1 MATRPKRRRKV
12 QSPSTDIQ
20 PSTSTNQAV
29 EDLVRACMSSI
40 TPIIETTCRRVIEE
54 KLSTAEIPV
63 PQTIASSDPPPV
75 VPTTDQSTSAEASPT
90 LLQEMTATG
99 TLCSSL
105 SATPNLPDLTPSSTA
120 TLLTL
125 GVDDK
130 IRSKIHAGEYVKFSS
145 LLPTDFTIPQ
155 SDNYKSIDKEG
166 QLLFVKSND
175 KDPIKSMVKWTE
187 AFHIYVAIVAEKTPT
202 EIGNLMLYAQTIQK
216 IADSCGDHA
225 ALLYDEKFRRWRQRD
240 PAACPWHL
248 KNVEL
253 YQEAV
258 VLGLDFKLKTKK
270 QPFRAPP
277 KHKYCFSYNNHGTC
291 PKGNA
296 CPHPHVCQLCA
307 GKHWRKFCP
316 KFKSSSKYHS
326 NNSTNNSNK
335 SSTTNK
341 GSINF
346 NSNTDL

>member
-1 MATRPKRRRKV
+1 MATRPKRRKKV
-12 QSPSTDIQ
+12 QSLSITTQ

-54 KLSTAEIPV
+54 KMSTVGITA
-63 PQTIASSDPPPV
+63 PQTSVSLNPTPV
-75 VPTTDQSTSAEASPT
+75 VPTTDQSTSAEATPT
-90 LLQEMTATG
+90 LLQEITASG

-105 SATPNLPDLTPSSTA
+105 SDIPNLSEFNPSPTA

-130 IRSKIHAGEYVKFSS
+130 IRTKIHAREYVKFSY
-145 LLPTDFTIPQ
+145 LLPTDFTI
-155 SDNYKSIDKEG
+155 SGSTNYKSIDKDG
-166 QLLFVKSND
+166 QLLFVKSSD

-187 AFHIYVAIVAEKTPT
+187 AFHIYVAIVAEKSQT

-225 ALLYDEKFRRWRQRD
+225 SLLYDEKFRRWRQRD

-258 VLGLDFKLKTKK
+258 VLGLYFKLKTKK
-270 QPFRAPP
+270 QPFRAQP

-291 PKGNA
+291 
-296 CPHPHVCQLCA
+296 
-307 GKHWRKFCP
+307 
-316 KFKSSSKYHS
+316 
-326 NNSTNNSNK
+326 
-335 SSTTNK
+335 
-341 GSINF
+341 II
-346 NSNTDL
+346 

>member
-1 MATRPKRRRKV
+1 
-12 QSPSTDIQ
+12 
-20 PSTSTNQAV
+20 
-29 EDLVRACMSSI
+29 
-40 TPIIETTCRRVIEE
+40 
-54 KLSTAEIPV
+54 
-63 PQTIASSDPPPV
+63 
-75 VPTTDQSTSAEASPT
+75 
-90 LLQEMTATG
+90 
-99 TLCSSL
+99 
-105 SATPNLPDLTPSSTA
+105 
-120 TLLTL
+120 
-125 GVDDK
+125 
-130 IRSKIHAGEYVKFSS
+130 
-145 LLPTDFTIPQ
+145 
-155 SDNYKSIDKEG
+155 
-166 QLLFVKSND
+166 
-175 KDPIKSMVKWTE
+175 MVKWTE

-202 EIGNLMLYAQTIQK
+202 EIGNLMLYAQTIKK

-326 NNSTNNSNK
+326 NNSTTSQTNPLQLRKDQSI
-335 SSTTNK
+335 STPIRIYSLTHYLQNYE
-341 GSINF
+341 SELANF
-346 NSNTDL
+346 LIQGFTFGFKIPYK

>member
-1 MATRPKRRRKV
+1 M

-105 SATPNLPDLTPSSTA
+105 SATPILPDLTPSSTA

-125 GVDDK
+125 GVDDN
-130 IRSKIHAGEYVKFSS
+130 IRSKIHAGEYVKFS
-145 LLPTDFTIPQ
+145 TYFTIPQ

-166 QLLFVKSND
+166 
-175 KDPIKSMVKWTE
+175 
-187 AFHIYVAIVAEKTPT
+187 
-202 EIGNLMLYAQTIQK
+202 
-216 IADSCGDHA
+216 
-225 ALLYDEKFRRWRQRD
+225 
-240 PAACPWHL
+240 
-248 KNVEL
+248 
-253 YQEAV
+253 
-258 VLGLDFKLKTKK
+258 
-270 QPFRAPP
+270 
-277 KHKYCFSYNNHGTC
+277 
-291 PKGNA
+291 
-296 CPHPHVCQLCA
+296 
-307 GKHWRKFCP
+307 
-316 KFKSSSKYHS
+316 
-326 NNSTNNSNK
+326 
-335 SSTTNK
+335 
-341 GSINF
+341 
-346 NSNTDL
+346 